1 MKTVRFNNKI
11 AALKRLKEAGIK
23 DEKDL
28 QAADLEIL
36 LSIQNIT
43 VQELKI
49 LSDMKKSIKKKPV
62 IKIFTGR
69 GGHVWKRR

>member
-28 QAADLEIL
+28 QKLKYGELRKNMVL
-36 LSIQNIT
+36 LQYQFS
-43 VQELKI
+43 
-49 LSDMKKSIKKKPV
+49 
-62 IKIFTGR
+62 
-69 GGHVWKRR
+69 GGFLWKQ

>member
-36 LSIQNIT
+36 YQFREFLSKN
-43 VQELKI
+43 
-49 LSDMKKSIKKKPV
+49 
-62 IKIFTGR
+62 
-69 GGHVWKRR
+69 